1 MDLGIRAGIHFRLSR
16 YGVRHNSA
24 INFAAQCD
32 GSTAFVISQ
41 DGPIRAFIRLNDET
55 VLYWPDCTVSMFV

>member
-1 MDLGIRAGIHFRLSR
+1 
-16 YGVRHNSA
+16 VRHNSA